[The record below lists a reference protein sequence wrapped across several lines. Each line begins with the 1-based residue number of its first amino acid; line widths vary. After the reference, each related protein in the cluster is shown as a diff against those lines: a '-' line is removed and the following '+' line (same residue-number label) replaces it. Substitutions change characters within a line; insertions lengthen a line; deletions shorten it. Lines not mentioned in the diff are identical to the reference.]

1 VSNFFVC
8 CLSTHRQSTMNNIRN
23 EKKYIMKKVGIFY
36 GSSSGDTEYVAELI
50 HQEFGD
56 EQAEVKNIVMVDQAD
71 LMQYEYLIFGTSTWR
86 GAGLQADWEFYLGL
100 LDSADFSG
108 KKVALFGTGDQ
119 VNYPD
124 NFVDAMRI
132 IYDKVVA
139 NNGEVV
145 GFVDEKEYN
154 HRKSAAVIDGEF
166 VGLPIDESNEY
177 QKSRE
182 RVQQW
187 VKGLKDS
194 FK

>member
-1 VSNFFVC
+1 
-8 CLSTHRQSTMNNIRN
+8 
-23 EKKYIMKKVGIFY
+23 MKKVGIFY
-36 GSSSGDTEYVAELI
+36 GSSSGDTEYAAELI
-50 HQEFGD
+50 QEAFGLEHAD
-56 EQAEVKNIVMVDQAD
+56 VKNIVMAAESDFK
-71 LMQYEYLIFGTSTWR
+71 QYDYLIFGTSTWR

-100 LDSADFSG
+100 LDATDFKD
-108 KKVALFGTGDQ
+108 KKIALFGTGDQ

-154 HRKSAAVIDGEF
+154 HRKSAAIVDGEF

-177 QKSRE
+177 QKSRD

-187 VKGLKDS
+187 VQALKKV
-194 FK
+194 FV

>member
-1 VSNFFVC
+1 
-8 CLSTHRQSTMNNIRN
+8 
-23 EKKYIMKKVGIFY
+23 MKKVGIFY

-50 HQEFGD
+50 QQEFG
-56 EQAEVKNIVMVDQAD
+56 AERADVKNIVMADQAD

-145 GFVDEKEYN
+145 GFVDEKSYN
-154 HRKSAAVIDGEF
+154 HRKSAAVVEGQFI
-166 VGLPIDESNEY
+166 GLPIDESNEY
-177 QKSRE
+177 QKSLV

-187 VKGLKDS
+187 VQGLKKH
-194 FK
+194 FE